1 MKNKINVR
9 NKAFNYLSHFG
20 KYIKTKLSNI
30 CAKTGQYDVPN
41 ELFQKRTPRSNRVLI
56 SWKTI
61 QNNNLTI
68 EELSTFEGGVVV
80 EFKNNDFFDDNNKN
94 NVLFNLLCEK
104 IGSNEL
110 VSSIITIRSEGGSSS
125 SSLPREAFKKL
136 TSNTKI
142 HYNNT
147 TITLNEDNYN
157 DYAIQQIDSGGT
169 GNEKWTGFLYVS
181 IRGGQQDTIETHHGK
196 ELTLFNPACE
206 YASKEIRTDIDL
218 VCAYFMMYSLDE
230 KQKETEKHNEILTE
244 LEECLKESQYESLS
258 FKGNLLDYCKN
269 HPSLKMYKNKLTDP
283 IQVKEI
289 KIDNFNLE
297 SRQPESIDFTHN
309 EAVNIDKFYWDY
321 KKKCL
326 LSPARPS
333 NIFWSFHLS
342 NMMQQDS
349 SLEDYFKYE
358 EQRVSLRKSLLK

>member
-1 MKNKINVR
+1 MKNKTNVR
-9 NKAFNYLSHFG
+9 KEVFDYLSHFG
-20 KYIKTKLSNI
+20 EKIKTKLINVCS
-30 CAKTGQYDVPN
+30 KTGKYDVPD
-41 ELFQKRTPRSNRVLI
+41 ELFQKRTSRNNRVLI

-61 QNNNLTI
+61 QNNNLTM

-80 EFKNNDFFDDNNKN
+80 EFKNNDFFDNNNKN
-94 NVLFNLLCEK
+94 NELFNLLCEK

-125 SSLPREAFKKL
+125 SSIPREAFKKL

-157 DYAIQQIDSGGT
+157 DYAIQQIGSGGK

-196 ELTLFNPACE
+196 KLTLFNPACE
-206 YASKEIRTDIDL
+206 YASNEIKTDIDL

-230 KQKETEKHNEILTE
+230 KEKETEKYNEILAE
-244 LEECLKESQYESLS
+244 LEKYLKESQYNSS
-258 FKGNLLDYCKN
+258 CFKGNLYDYCKN
-269 HPSLKMYKNKLTDP
+269 HPSLKMHKNKLTDP

-297 SRQPESIDFTHN
+297 SRKPESVDFTHN
-309 EAVNIDKFYWDY
+309 EAVNIDKFYWDSE
-321 KKKCL
+321 KECL

-349 SLEDYFKYE
+349 SIEDYFINE
-358 EQRVSLRKSLLK
+358 EKRVSERKNLLK